1 MLEIFEHFNAQFFYF
16 LNLLLFYNLGSVFM
30 PYKINSAIVKK
41 DEKTGKY
48 DLIDTEGKY
57 GVEEILMV
65 IDSDDL
71 ITMQLL
77 INAIL
82 NNDFKA
88 WKEINWEDGDNIKS
102 LLIKLGYGRDDIIQ
116 MLKEI

>member
-1 MLEIFEHFNAQFFYF
+1 
-16 LNLLLFYNLGSVFM
+16 M

-82 NNDFKA
+82 NNDFITFVLF
-88 WKEINWEDGDNIKS
+88 INKKHKMISWED
-102 LLIKLGYGRDDIIQ
+102 
-116 MLKEI
+116 

>member
-1 MLEIFEHFNAQFFYF
+1 
-16 LNLLLFYNLGSVFM
+16 M

-102 LLIKLGYGRDDIIQ
+102 LLIKLGYGRDDILIFSNFNI
-116 MLKEI
+116 LFLIFSNFNIFNFFKFSFLD

>member
-1 MLEIFEHFNAQFFYF
+1 
-16 LNLLLFYNLGSVFM
+16 M

-48 DLIDTEGKY
+48 DLIDTEG
-57 GVEEILMV
+57 
-65 IDSDDL
+65 
-71 ITMQLL
+71 LL

>member
-1 MLEIFEHFNAQFFYF
+1 
-16 LNLLLFYNLGSVFM
+16 M
-30 PYKINSAIVKK
+30 PYKIYSAIVKK

-71 ITMQLL
+71 ISLQL
-77 INAIL
+77 
-82 NNDFKA
+82 
-88 WKEINWEDGDNIKS
+88 
-102 LLIKLGYGRDDIIQ
+102 
-116 MLKEI
+116 

>member
-1 MLEIFEHFNAQFFYF
+1 MLNFFIF

-88 WKEINWEDGDNIKS
+88 WKEIKWEEEDNIKS

>member
-1 MLEIFEHFNAQFFYF
+1 
-16 LNLLLFYNLGSVFM
+16 M

-77 INAIL
+77 M
-82 NNDFKA
+82 
-88 WKEINWEDGDNIKS
+88 EINWEDGDNIKS

>member
-1 MLEIFEHFNAQFFYF
+1 
-16 LNLLLFYNLGSVFM
+16 M

-82 NNDFKA
+82 NNDFNAILNNDFKA